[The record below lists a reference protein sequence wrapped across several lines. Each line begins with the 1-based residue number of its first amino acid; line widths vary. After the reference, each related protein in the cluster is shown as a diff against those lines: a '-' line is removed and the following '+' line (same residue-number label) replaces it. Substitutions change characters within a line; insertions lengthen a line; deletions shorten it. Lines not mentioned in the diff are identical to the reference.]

1 MHINRYSPAFKC
13 KVIVDVGGSVKENS
27 CKINILSDD
36 GKDSFVKE
44 KTVVNTQG
52 KKYYDNNDDFMEK
65 IASRVKEVYE
75 KIDLSKLNDDAKRI
89 KEIVLFMPGNVFG
102 RELIYASN
110 IKGKNG
116 RGLEDVDFSNIG
128 NLLKKQG
135 LSVKDDADIKLFQ
148 DTLGGGMRVA
158 KMLYSKGLL
167 NEGSHYTVA
176 VTGGGCGIVNIK
188 RFNGDKAILDVT
200 GSSYFTDDNGILKV
214 STAGASTSALIRNF
228 CKSMQIDKRFIDEI
242 AACGFGQMVTKS
254 EFKLDNDAK
263 GKTLKNILINNT
275 DMYEI
280 GENDYIKIKDEYLNK
295 RKYAMNEAINK
306 YADALA
312 RFAIIKENECANG
325 LIITGSLGLA
335 IDKACRQN
343 GSSLAGIVE
352 NKIIENYNTYEMG
365 KLKDRHNFKV
375 ICNSDFVLEDNTE
388 AKETA
393 LNARFIGKNRYN
405 WVEIDLK

>member
-1 MHINRYSPAFKC
+1 MLINRFNPSFKC

-44 KTVVNTQG
+44 KTIVNSQG
-52 KKYYDNNDDFMEK
+52 KRYYDSNDDFKEK
-65 IASRVKEVYE
+65 ISLRIKEAYN
-75 KIDLSKLNDDAKRI
+75 KIDLTKITDDAKKI

-102 RELIYASN
+102 KELIYANN

-116 RGLEDVDFSNIG
+116 RGIEDVDFSNISE
-128 NLLKKQG
+128 LLEKQG
-135 LSVKDDADIKLFQ
+135 LSVSENSEVKLFQ

-167 NEGSHYTVA
+167 EEGSHYTVA

-188 RFNGDKAILDVT
+188 RFNGDKAVLDVT

-214 STAGASTSALIRNF
+214 SAAGASTSALIKNF

-254 EFKLDNDAK
+254 EFKLDDDAK
-263 GKTLKNILINNT
+263 GKTLKNILINYAN
-275 DMYEI
+275 MYEI
-280 GENDYIKIKDEYLNK
+280 GQNDCIKIKDEYLNK

-325 LIITGSLGLA
+325 LIITGALGIA
-335 IDKACRQN
+335 IDRACRQN
-343 GSSLAGIVE
+343 GTSLAAIVE
-352 NKIIENYNTYEMG
+352 NKIIENYNTYDIE
-365 KLKDRHNFKV
+365 KLKDKHNFKV
-375 ICNSDFVLEDNTE
+375 ICNSDFALEDNTE
-388 AKETA
+388 AKDTA
-393 LNARFIGKNRYN
+393 LNAKFIGKNRYN
-405 WVEIDLK
+405 WIEIDLK